1 MKKSMDKEIIAKL
14 VSFGEADERIRAVI
28 LEGSHAVGKFTDP
41 LSDYDVNIFTG
52 DAGPYL
58 KNSRWLAQFGDVLIY
73 LKEEL
78 IFFGQAFPSRL
89 VVFKNG
95 ERIDFSFWPMEALS
109 ALAGGS
115 KQYESYRNGFRVLVD
130 KDGLACNLPRPDGM
144 GFTVIPPEKDLF
156 LQTIY
161 DFWFEAYC
169 VARALARGDL
179 WYAKSIEASCIKDY
193 LYHMI
198 LWEHQTRHSWATDPL
213 LHLGGKRFEK
223 WAEPGLLNDLSA
235 CFSAY
240 SIEETWKSLFAMLEL
255 FNQFAKDLSSE
266 FGFEF
271 PAQPCNDVMVY
282 LEILKSGKE
291 I

>member
-1 MKKSMDKEIIAKL
+1 MKKSMDKEVIAKL
-14 VSFGEADERIRAVI
+14 VSFGEADERIRTII
-28 LEGSHAVGKFTDP
+28 LEGSHAVGKFTDT

-58 KNSRWLAQFGDVLIY
+58 NNSRWLTQFGDVLIY
-73 LKEEL
+73 QKEEL
-78 IFFGQAFPSRL
+78 IFFGQTFPSRL

-95 ERIDFSFWPMEALS
+95 GRIDFSFWPIA
-109 ALAGGS
+109 ALAAMASGN

-130 KDGLACNLPRPDGM
+130 KDGLADNLPNADGQ
-144 GFTVIPPEKDLF
+144 GFMVIPPEKDLF

-179 WYAKSIEASCIKDY
+179 WYAKSIEAGCIKDH
-193 LYHMI
+193 LYQMI
-198 LWEHQTRHSWATDPL
+198 LWERQSRCGWAPDPK

-223 WAEPGLLNDLSA
+223 WAEPALLKDISA

-271 PAQPCNDVMVY
+271 PAQPYNDVMVY
-282 LEILKSGKE
+282 LETLKSIKRS
-291 I
+291 